1 MSATFGRMSPQ
12 PFAYYDPDT
21 CSVRTS
27 QATFPWDSTPS
38 SPTLPPWGSMSGGE
52 LYERPTPAPL
62 TAARDCSS
70 SLLLP
75 TSRATDGEK
84 GGPNQVNGR
93 GVRDSLPGLAPT
105 LLPTPTSRDHKG
117 RIQRD
122 DQTCLP
128 GALLPTP
135 AVNDMGRGKTVE
147 DWDEWTDRM
156 RAEHGNG
163 NGHGKSLEIEAL
175 RLLPTP
181 TAADQHPARKTPR
194 KDGKPGDTDMIRQV
208 AVLHLSAPTP
218 PPSPAGNTSSDDQP
232 PLPLNPAATGDHD

>member
-1 MSATFGRMSPQ
+1 MMTDTCGPTSPT

-21 CSVRTS
+21 CSVKMS

-38 SPTLPPWGSMSGGE
+38 SPTLPGWGSMRGGE
-52 LYERPTPAPL
+52 LFERPTPAPL

-128 GALLPTP
+128 GALLPVP
-135 AVNDMGRGKTVE
+135 VAVAV
-147 DWDEWTDRM
+147 
-156 RAEHGNG
+156 
-163 NGHGKSLEIEAL
+163 
-175 RLLPTP
+175 LLPTP
-181 TAADQHPARKTPR
+181 KATNNDNQQNLDRYGPNLGMALMPEQYEWT
-194 KDGKPGDTDMIRQV
+194 
-208 AVLHLSAPTP
+208 SAPTP
-218 PPSPAGNTSSDDQP
+218 PLSPAGNTSPDATLP
-232 PLPLNPAATGDHD
+232 FPLNLDATTDPA